1 MVKKAKT
8 SALFVGPDR
17 LRVQSLAESHEYK
30 KTSGSSDTAHT
41 YDTTAL

>member
-1 MVKKAKT
+1 MKKTKA
-8 SALFVGPDR
+8 AGLFVGRDR

>member
-1 MVKKAKT
+1 MKKTKA
-8 SALFVGPDR
+8 AGLFVGPDR

-30 KTSGSSDTAHT
+30 KVSGSSDTAHT

>member
-1 MVKKAKT
+1 VKKAKAT
-8 SALFVGPDR
+8 ALFVGPDR

-30 KTSGSSDTAHT
+30 KVSGSSDTGHT